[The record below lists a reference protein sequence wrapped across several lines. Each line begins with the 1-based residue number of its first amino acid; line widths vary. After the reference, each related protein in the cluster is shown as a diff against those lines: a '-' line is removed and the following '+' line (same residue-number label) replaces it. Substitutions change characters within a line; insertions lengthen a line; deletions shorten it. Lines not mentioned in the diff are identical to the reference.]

1 MLIQQKLGN
10 LNTYN
15 INNKHIDWLYLHW
28 YETNKRI
35 QRKRTATGREIALQ
49 FLQENPALTQGDILF
64 EDEDNIIAITILPC
78 NSIVITPQ
86 NMFEMASICYEIGN
100 KHLPLFYA
108 DDELL
113 IPFEVPIFRL
123 LTAQGFLV
131 KQEDRQLLQPLTT
144 TVTPHGS
151 ESLFSKI
158 MKLTT
163 TSSATTS

>member
-1 MLIQQKLGN
+1 V
-10 LNTYN
+10 
-15 INNKHIDWLYLHW
+15 
-28 YETNKRI
+28 
-35 QRKRTATGREIALQ
+35 IA
-49 FLQENPALTQGDILF
+49 
-64 EDEDNIIAITILPC
+64 
-78 NSIVITPQ
+78 PQ